1 MKTTI
6 LKLFAVASMAVLSQG
21 CVKDLQDE
29 INNGNWNHERQVL
42 EIKFENQ
49 VGPATIETVDATS
62 GTIDI
67 AINVGAVPDLSA
79 IRLESMLLS
88 YQATASIKPGDALNF
103 ENPQRAATMSVTSTT
118 GETRVYTIHV
128 NEFTEDVTGSW
139 TVEALTV
146 YGGTGPEY
154 GGGAIMPLADKPWCW
169 NEDTGPM
176 AECDNILTF
185 TLEGVTDEG
194 NTYGTCVNNPGADG
208 KYFDA
213 IYIGNNP
220 ESGQSVDLRHFFR
233 QIPEG
238 ESKWTR
244 DYSSGTISFTDKDG
258 RVTTGAFVG
267 ACTEDM
273 GYDKTFTIT
282 DNAFE
287 FNLNGTDDWTNIYT
301 DYDKFVKKPRKFW
314 ITVKKQ

>member
-1 MKTTI
+1 
-6 LKLFAVASMAVLSQG
+6 MAVLSQG

-49 VGPATIETVDATS
+49 VGLATIETIDATS

-67 AINVGAVPDLSA
+67 AINVGAVPDLSD

-118 GETRVYTIHV
+118 GETRVYTVHV

-139 TVEALTV
+139 TVEVLTV

-169 NEDTGPM
+169 NEATGPM

-220 ESGQSVDLRHFFR
+220 ESGQNVDLRHFFR

-258 RVTTGAFVG
+258 RITTGAFVG